1 LVGKGAICLAT
12 EKVAERQAAAIGQV
26 VRASATVVTEAG
38 QIAQE
43 AVAPRAAVEVAE
55 TGMRLEAAPEDTTD
69 QLHAPTAT
77 AAPRAWDLEVG
88 VEVEAEA
95 ARVAVVAAVAVAG
108 AGKQRT

>member
-26 VRASATVVTEAG
+26 VRASATAVTEAG

-43 AVAPRAAVEVAE
+43 AVTPRAAVEVAE
-55 TGMRLEAAPEDTTD
+55 TGMRLEAAPEDTTA

-77 AAPRAWDLEVG
+77 AAPRAWDLE